1 MRKIKIAIVF
11 GLIIALAS
19 VFVGC
24 GPIKVSDEIWDNQN
38 AVYVDIDPEYVT
50 KVFDKWEKAF
60 SDLGLKAVF
69 ITKKTFNG
77 AYDNEDPALTLLLVL
92 KNGGAEKQAAAV
104 EKLKA
109 DKRVLSARIVDDVPF
124 EPINTLHFEEEE
136 IQAKVGDT
144 ITLAVSG
151 ESMVYE
157 QWFSFD
163 SIFPIVLKKYNKNK
177 TYTPED
183 FPLSGASRIEAMN
196 LGYAD
201 YLELYLE
208 TPSYY
213 NAIKAVHAV
222 AQDRNVLAVGLNYVG
237 HPDVIYPD
245 KWFVS
250 DTALAEITNL
260 KPNGWD
266 GEGNHLGYYDGDWSE
281 EQRTA
286 AQVLCNQAGT
296 FTVTFTQSLGNR
308 MGGSATCTII
318 VEEP

>member
-92 KNGGAEKQAAAV
+92 KKGGAEKQAAAV

-157 QWFSFD
+157 QRFSFE
-163 SIFPIVLKKYNKNK
+163 SIFPIVLKDYDKEK

-183 FPLSGASRIEAMN
+183 FPNSGASSIKEMN
-196 LGYAD
+196 LSYAD
-201 YLELYLE
+201 YLQLSLE
-208 TPSYY
+208 TPGYF

-222 AQDRNVLAVGLNYVG
+222 AQNANVLAVMLTPVIGPAI
-237 HPDVIYPD
+237 HFPDR
-245 KWFVS
+245 WFVS
-250 DTALAEITNL
+250 DTTLAEITNL
-260 KPNGWD
+260 KAKGT
-266 GEGNHLGYYDGDWSE
+266 GYYDGKRSDG
-281 EQRTA
+281 QRVA
-286 AQVLCNQAGT
+286 AEVLCNQAGT